1 MPQAL
6 HELLAGRAGLSKL
19 QDYDGLARVHDTWR
33 SVPVGEDLA
42 LISPDDLNSW
52 PSATLRGGRVVPD
65 QDHLIAAI
73 LAAGLMAQ
81 LTMGHPERDRRASA
95 RSAVALY
102 RECLN
107 EMGRDEQS
115 KGG

>member
-6 HELLAGRAGLSKL
+6 HELLAGRASLSKL
-19 QDYDGLARVHDTWR
+19 QDHDGLARVHNTWR
-33 SVPVGEDLA
+33 SVPVSADRTLM
-42 LISPDDLNSW
+42 SPDDHNRPTVILNGERAM
-52 PSATLRGGRVVPD
+52 PE

-81 LTMGHPERDRRASA
+81 RPISHPERDRKASA

-107 EMGRDEQS
+107 EMGLDEQS
-115 KGG
+115 KRG